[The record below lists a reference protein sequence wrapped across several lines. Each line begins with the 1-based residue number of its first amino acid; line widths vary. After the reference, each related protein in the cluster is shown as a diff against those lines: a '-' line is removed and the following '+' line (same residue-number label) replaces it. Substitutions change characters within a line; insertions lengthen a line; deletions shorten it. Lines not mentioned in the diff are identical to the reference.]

1 MKRKDLLLLLLIT
14 VLAFTP
20 LVELPWSAWSAVS
33 ASGDAY
39 WSWLYP
45 VYQVLILAAAFMV
58 YLQVS
63 RALEEQNKRRA
74 LLWMMPVFCCMLSCV
89 AGLYVSRGVR
99 MQGIA
104 AFAERSQTLIAAI
117 EKYEREQ
124 GEPPEALSELVPDYL
139 PAIPRTGME
148 AYPQY
153 LYFSGDAV
161 RKRYAGNDWVLRVL
175 TPTLVVNLDEMFYF
189 PRQNYAE
196 WDWAPDVEPV
206 GTWVYH
212 HE

>member
-1 MKRKDLLLLLLIT
+1 MKRKELLLLVLIT
-14 VLAFTP
+14 LLAFSP

-39 WSWLYP
+39 WSWLYS

-63 RALEEQNKRRA
+63 RALEEQKKRRA
-74 LLWMMPVFCCMLSCV
+74 LLWMIPVFCCLLSCV
-89 AGLYVSRGVR
+89 AGLFVSRDVR

-104 AFAERSQTLIAAI
+104 AFAERSQTLITAI

-124 GEPPEALSELVPDYL
+124 GQPPEALSELVPDYL
-139 PAIPRTGME
+139 PAIPRTGMK

-175 TPTLVVNLDEMFYF
+175 TPTLVINLDQMFYF
-189 PRQNYAE
+189 PQQNYA
-196 WDWAPDVEPV
+196 DSRLAPSLERV
-206 GTWVYH
+206 GTWAYYH
-212 HE
+212 E